1 MSKRLQK
8 VPGFRTLT
16 VAASRFS
23 QWVNN
28 HEKREVHGNMAVQ
41 HGGSLA
47 VQENLPEKT
56 NLFINA
62 DLIEEV
68 FGSCSIL

>member
-1 MSKRLQK
+1 
-8 VPGFRTLT
+8 
-16 VAASRFS
+16 
-23 QWVNN
+23 VNN
-28 HEKREVHGNMAVQ
+28 REKRDVHGNRAVQ
-41 HGGSLA
+41 HGGSLV